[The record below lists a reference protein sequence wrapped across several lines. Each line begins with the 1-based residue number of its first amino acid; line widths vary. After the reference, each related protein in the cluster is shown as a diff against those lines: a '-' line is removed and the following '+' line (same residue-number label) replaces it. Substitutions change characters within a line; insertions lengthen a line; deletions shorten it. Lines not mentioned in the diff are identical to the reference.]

1 MSAILHG
8 QRHPCQCIDT
18 TLSYFASLNHPSPV
32 CFLLSLIYAHNRICN
47 HVPLA
52 HAGDRL
58 RSVVGCGPEAGHG
71 VHDEALDQ
79 DGGDHIGLVR

>member
-8 QRHPCQCIDT
+8 QRNPCQCIDT
-18 TLSYFASLNHPSPV
+18 TLSYFASMNHPSPV
-32 CFLLSLIYAHNRICN
+32 CCLLSLIYAHNRICN

-58 RSVVGCGPEAGHG
+58 RSVVGRDPEAGHG
-71 VHDEALDQ
+71 VHDETLNQNGRDY
-79 DGGDHIGLVR
+79 IEPVR